1 MLFRFEHSIFLWT
14 LLGVIPAM
22 VVVFVFIQFWK
33 KKQLKQ
39 FAGKQVI
46 KRLMPNV
53 SFVSPIFKFV
63 LFSLAVIFLF
73 LGLANLQYGT
83 KMEEAKKEGV
93 DLMIA
98 LDVSNSML
106 AEDLS
111 PNRLERAK
119 RAIYQLLEKLQN
131 DRLGII
137 VFAGESYVQLPIT
150 TDYSSAKLFLE
161 TIGTDIIP
169 TQGTAIGSAIDLA
182 MQSFNFETP
191 TSKAIIVITDGENHE
206 DDAIS
211 AAENAVENGV
221 AVHTI
226 GMGSEQ
232 GAPLPIYQGGK
243 QVGFRTDNAGNTV
256 VSKLDETMLK
266 KIATAGNGTY
276 VRATNANA
284 GLGIIMTEIGKMEK
298 TEFDSKVYK
307 NYESRFQPFLFVALG
322 LLIIEFL
329 ISTRRN
335 TKLDKINLF
344 EVKKK

>member
-1 MLFRFEHSIFLWT
+1 MLFRFEHTIYLWA
-14 LLGVIPAM
+14 LLGVVALLFM
-22 VVVFVFIQFWK
+22 VFIFIQRWK
-33 KKQLKQ
+33 SARMKQ
-39 FAGKQVI
+39 FAGKTVV

-53 SFVSPIFKFV
+53 SFKLPIVKFI
-63 LFSLAVIFLF
+63 LLLLAFTFLF
-73 LGLANLQYGT
+73 FGLANLQYGT
-83 KMEEAKKEGV
+83 TMEEAKKEGV

-119 RAIYQLLEKLQN
+119 RAIYQLIEKLQN

-137 VFAGESYVQLPIT
+137 VFAGEAFVQLPIT

-161 TIGTDIIP
+161 TIGTDIVP

-182 MQSFNFETP
+182 MESFDFETS

-206 DDAIS
+206 DDAIK
-211 AAENAVENGV
+211 AAKNAVEKDV
-221 AVHTI
+221 SVHTI

-232 GAPLPIYQGGK
+232 GAPLPIYKSGN

-256 VSKLDETMLK
+256 ISKLDETMLK
-266 KIATAGNGTY
+266 QIATAGNGTY

-284 GLGIIMTEIGKMEK
+284 GLGIIMNEVNKMEK
-298 TEFDSKVYK
+298 KEFDSKVFK
-307 NYESRFQPFLFVALG
+307 NYESRFQIFLFIALA
-322 LLIIEFL
+322 LFIIEFF
-329 ISTRRN
+329 ISTRRSG
-335 TKLDKINLF
+335 KLDHVNLF
-344 EVKKK
+344 EVKK

>member
-1 MLFRFEHSIFLWT
+1 MSFRFEHIIFLWS
-14 LLGVIPAM
+14 LLALIPLM
-22 VVVFVFIQFWK
+22 IIVFIFIQRWK
-33 KKQLKQ
+33 NKRLKQLTNQ
-39 FAGKQVI
+39 QVI

-53 SFVSPIFKFV
+53 SFTLPIVKFIV
-63 LFSLAVIFLF
+63 LSFAFVFLL

-83 KMEEAKKEGV
+83 TMEEAKKEGV

-111 PNRLERAK
+111 PNRLDRAK
-119 RAIYQLLEKLQN
+119 RAIYQLIEKLQN

-161 TIGTDIIP
+161 TIGTDIVP
-169 TQGTAIGSAIDLA
+169 TQGTAISSAIDLA
-182 MQSFNFETP
+182 MESFDFETT

-211 AAENAVENGV
+211 SAQKAVEMEV
-221 AVHTI
+221 SVHTI

-232 GAPLPIYQGGK
+232 GAPLPIYKMGK
-243 QVGFRTDNAGNTV
+243 QVGFRTDNTGNTV

-266 KIATAGNGTY
+266 KIASAGNGSY

-284 GLGIIMTEIGKMEK
+284 GLGIIMDEIGKMEK
-298 TEFDSKVYK
+298 KEFDSKVFK
-307 NYESRFQPFLFVALG
+307 NYESRFQIF
-322 LLIIEFL
+322 LLIALFLLVLEFF
-329 ISTRRN
+329 ISTRRSG
-335 TKLDKINLF
+335 KLDRVNLF
-344 EVKKK
+344 EVKK

>member
-1 MLFRFEHSIFLWT
+1 MLFRFEHNIYLWA
-14 LLGVIPAM
+14 LLALIPLM
-22 VVVFVFIQFWK
+22 IIVFIFIQRWK
-33 KKQLKQ
+33 NKRLKQ
-39 FAGKQVI
+39 FANKSVV

-53 SFVSPIFKFV
+53 SFKLPVVKFV
-63 LFSLAVIFLF
+63 LLSFAFVFLL

-83 KMEEAKKEGV
+83 TMEEAKKEGV

-119 RAIYQLLEKLQN
+119 RAIYQLIEKLQN

-137 VFAGESYVQLPIT
+137 VFAGESFVQLPIT

-161 TIGTDIIP
+161 TIGTDIVP

-182 MQSFNFETP
+182 MESFDFETT

-206 DDAIS
+206 DDAVSS
-211 AAENAVENGV
+211 AQKAVEMEV
-221 AVHTI
+221 SVHTI

-232 GAPLPIYQGGK
+232 GAPLPVYKGGK
-243 QVGFRTDNAGNTV
+243 QVGFRTDNSGNSV
-256 VSKLDETMLK
+256 VSKLDENMLK
-266 KIATAGNGTY
+266 QIATAGNGTY

-284 GLGIIMTEIGKMEK
+284 GLGIIMSEIGKMEK
-298 TEFDSKVYK
+298 KEFDSKVFK
-307 NYESRFQPFLFVALG
+307 NYESRFQIF
-322 LLIIEFL
+322 LIIALVLFAVEFF
-329 ISTRRN
+329 ISTRRSG
-335 TKLDKINLF
+335 KLDGVNLF
-344 EVKKK
+344 EVKK

>member
-1 MLFRFEHSIFLWT
+1 MLFRFEHTIYLWALLALIPFL
-14 LLGVIPAM
+14 
-22 VVVFVFIQFWK
+22 VVAFIFIQRWK
-33 KKQLKQ
+33 NKRLKQ
-39 FAGKQVI
+39 FANTLVI

-53 SFVSPIFKFV
+53 SFTLPIIKFV
-63 LFSLAVIFLF
+63 ILLVAFVFLL

-83 KMEEAKKEGV
+83 TMEQAKKEGV

-98 LDVSNSML
+98 LDVSNSMM

-119 RAIYQLLEKLQN
+119 RAIYQLIEKLEN

-161 TIGTDIIP
+161 TIGTDIVP

-182 MQSFNFETP
+182 MESFDFETT

-206 DDAIS
+206 DDAVSS
-211 AAENAVENGV
+211 AQKAVEMDV
-221 AVHTI
+221 SVHTI

-232 GAPLPIYQGGK
+232 GAPLPLYKAGK
-243 QVGFRTDNAGNTV
+243 QVGFRTDNTGNTV

-266 KIATAGNGTY
+266 KIASAGNGTY

-284 GLGIIMTEIGKMEK
+284 GLSIIMDEIGQMEK
-298 TEFDSKVYK
+298 KEFDSKVFK
-307 NYESRFQPFLFVALG
+307 NYESRFQIF
-322 LLIIEFL
+322 LLIALFLLIVEFF
-329 ISTRRN
+329 ISTRRSG
-335 TKLDKINLF
+335 KLDRVNLF
-344 EVKKK
+344 EVKK

>member
-1 MLFRFEHSIFLWT
+1 MLFRFEHTVYLWA
-14 LLGVIPAM
+14 LLALIPLM
-22 VVVFVFIQFWK
+22 IIVFIFIQRWK
-33 KKQLKQ
+33 SKRLKQ
-39 FAGKQVI
+39 FANKSVI

-53 SFVSPIFKFV
+53 SFKLPIVKFILLSFAFV
-63 LFSLAVIFLF
+63 FLL

-83 KMEEAKKEGV
+83 TMEEAKKEGV

-119 RAIYQLLEKLQN
+119 RAIYQLIEKLQN

-137 VFAGESYVQLPIT
+137 VFAGESFVQLPIT

-182 MQSFNFETP
+182 MESFDFETT

-206 DDAIS
+206 DDAVK
-211 AAENAVENGV
+211 AAQNAVEMDV
-221 AVHTI
+221 SVHTI
-226 GMGSEQ
+226 GMGSDQ
-232 GAPLPIYQGGK
+232 GAPLPIYKGGK
-243 QVGFRTDNAGNTV
+243 QVGFRTDNSGNSV
-256 VSKLDETMLK
+256 VSKLDENMLK
-266 KIATAGNGTY
+266 QIATAGNGTY

-284 GLGIIMTEIGKMEK
+284 GLGIIMNEIGKMEK
-298 TEFDSKVYK
+298 KEFDSKVFK
-307 NYESRFQPFLFVALG
+307 NYESRFQIF
-322 LLIIEFL
+322 LIIALVLFAVEFF
-329 ISTRRN
+329 ISTRKSG
-335 TKLDKINLF
+335 KLDGVNLF
-344 EVKKK
+344 EVKK